1 MVKIYTEDT
10 KEGLLLIKTAAS
22 LYLHAP
28 ADVGSFKSINA
39 LESFIEKLEV
49 SNDDIIVL
57 VYDYVDGNSTIQSRV
72 QKSKRAVIARG
83 LSEQVYIL
91 PIVCSEYEVL
101 SAHNIAQFAA
111 KRAIPYIER
120 LCSYNPDNMLTRLTK
135 ADPLFEGY
143 YTVARQ
149 VMRAQTIKNGKQFS
163 DEQIDRMVS
172 VEKLCKR
179 IFKDAF
185 NNDTKITGDFGRCWV
200 EDCCVKTKRS
210 CNVESLTYYT
220 KEEKQQILL
229 AKYKVD
235 VIDKI
240 NSFLRV
246 RPGKN
251 DSSSLHKIASF

>member
-10 KEGLLLIKTAAS
+10 KEGLLLMRTAAS

-28 ADVGSFKSINA
+28 ADIDSFKSINA
-39 LESFIEKLEV
+39 LKSFIGKLEV
-49 SNDDIIVL
+49 SNDDKIFII
-57 VYDYVDGNSTIQSRV
+57 YDSAAGSKNIDDKIVNVVREIDKLEISDRV
-72 QKSKRAVIARG
+72 R
-83 LSEQVYIL
+83 LL

-101 SAHNIAQFAA
+101 AAPNIAQFAA
-111 KRAIPYIER
+111 KRAIPYIKQ
-120 LCSYNPDNMLTRLTK
+120 LCSFNPDNMLTRVTK
-135 ADPLFEGY
+135 ADPLFSEY
-143 YTVARQ
+143 YAVARQ

-185 NNDTKITGDFGRCWV
+185 NNDTKITDDFGRCWV
-200 EDCCVKTKRS
+200 EDCCVKAKRS
-210 CNVESLTYYT
+210 CNIESTTYYT
-220 KEEKQQILL
+220 EEEKQQILL

-240 NSFLRV
+240 NSFLNEHS
-246 RPGKN
+246 GN
-251 DSSSLHKIASF
+251 SSPSLHKITSF